1 MCWMSAQTTAIN
13 VLSLLW
19 ARTGLVPHD
28 KGAWIPSGNS
38 ALGTLQRVLSAI
50 GLQGSYFFAI
60 KTTPGQEFERF
71 FLASSPGFTDL
82 EYLHNAILE
91 YLRSSWTTLEF
102 SYRYSMIFLEFD
114 CHRLP
119 VGAPRSR
126 SCNPRSP
133 PERGR
138 SSPSEL
144 RCLMEAM
151 GWFITINN
159 TLW

>member
-1 MCWMSAQTTAIN
+1 MHSCHIKWPIKQGGVCVYIYIYSYIYYTYYILCVYMLILILYDLVAVVNMCWMSAQTTAIN

-19 ARTGLVPHD
+19 ARSGLVPHD

-38 ALGTLQRVLSAI
+38 ALGTLQRVLLAI

-102 SYRYSMIFLEFD
+102 S
-114 CHRLP
+114 
-119 VGAPRSR
+119 
-126 SCNPRSP
+126 
-133 PERGR
+133 
-138 SSPSEL
+138 
-144 RCLMEAM
+144 
-151 GWFITINN
+151 
-159 TLW
+159 